1 MQWMHFRQ
9 INFVINLKM
18 PYFVKYIKY
27 LNMKNSTKVILTAVF
42 GLMVMGF
49 QAKAEDFP
57 AEIKPLMQKYT
68 CFACHKV
75 DARLVGPAYQDVA
88 KKKYSVE
95 KIVALI
101 AKPQPSNWPGYPP
114 MAPMTNVPKDDAVK
128 IAKWI
133 NSLR

>member
-1 MQWMHFRQ
+1 
-9 INFVINLKM
+9 
-18 PYFVKYIKY
+18 
-27 LNMKNSTKVILTAVF
+27 MKTISKLIFTLVLSFSA
-42 GLMVMGF
+42 LSF

-88 KKKYSVE
+88 KKKYSVD
-95 KIVALI
+95 KIVSLI

-114 MAPMTNVPKDDAVK
+114 MAPMTNVPKDDAIK

>member
-1 MQWMHFRQ
+1 M
-9 INFVINLKM
+9 KM
-18 PYFVKYIKY
+18 ISKLIF
-27 LNMKNSTKVILTAVF
+27 TAVLSF
-42 GLMVMGF
+42 SALSF
-49 QAKAEDFP
+49 QAQAEDFP

-88 KKKYSVE
+88 KKKYSVD
-95 KIVALI
+95 KIVSLI
-101 AKPQPSNWPGYPP
+101 AKPQPANWPGYPP
-114 MAPMTNVPKDDAVK
+114 MAPMTNVPKDDAIK